1 MFRANFIKIGEILLM
16 NILKPQRILIENLVK
31 SDEILEEIKEDD
43 EIENRII
50 ENYKKE
56 EKK

>member
-1 MFRANFIKIGEILLM
+1 M

>member
-1 MFRANFIKIGEILLM
+1 M

-56 EKK
+56 EKKNK